1 MSHVATCPSDD
12 HLFHGAPS
20 EVDDAESQE
29 FISEVVTLDALN
41 RAATAIEAA
50 AEATSNLE
58 DGCSKVFDMID
69 AMRGSIDV
77 DPSPSC
83 PEKTAK
89 YLTAKALTAINEAK
103 QAWNEA
109 DIKDRG
115 RFSTMPP
122 KLPITNARTALVLA
136 ETRIMGALMEA
147 YRA

>member
-1 MSHVATCPSDD
+1 MSHVAVCPSDD

-20 EVDDAESQE
+20 EADDAESQE

-83 PEKTAK
+83 PEKTAT
-89 YLTAKALTAINEAK
+89 YLTAKALSAIAEARA
-103 QAWNEA
+103 AWAEA

-115 RFSTMPP
+115 HFSVEPP
-122 KLPITNARTALVLA
+122 KKHINDARTALVLA
-136 ETRIMGALMEA
+136 ETRIQGAVISS
-147 YRA
+147 YQS